1 MTRRWGRD
9 PLQTGLVQAVEGAA
23 RQALAASTTS
33 GLAVALVH
41 RGQVVWVAGYGVADR
56 TTASR

>member
-1 MTRRWGRD
+1 
-9 PLQTGLVQAVEGAA
+9 VEGAA